1 MDRREINDI
10 RHRVQG
16 QGAAERQISFYCEC
30 ADADCR
36 AVVALP
42 SSAFAD
48 LRRDGVPVLFSA
60 HMPVEDAP
68 LAAEQGFGSTVIP
81 PAQAPP
87 PLA

>member
-10 RHRVQG
+10 RHRVQALA
-16 QGAAERQISFYCEC
+16 AAEREISFYCEC
-30 ADADCR
+30 ADANCR

-42 SSAFAD
+42 ASVFVD
-48 LRRDGVPVLFSA
+48 LRREGVPILFSA
-60 HMPVEDAP
+60 HAPEEDAP
-68 LAAEQGFGSTVIP
+68 LAAEQGFESGVIP